1 MRAGFIA
8 LALTPVVALSGLGC
22 APLQRPTELTGLEKL
37 ETDPTLSNTDRSAY
51 YLLAAANALLIR
63 AEAEWERRDVY
74 ATRRDALMG
83 QIKMKT
89 ALAMIEGEH
98 AAARIAELDAELSLA
113 KEEDADLS
121 EKLAVVKEEVALL
134 ERLHAA
140 TAAAA
145 AERKALADQVDA
157 VKKQAVTERQRMAE
171 QVAAEQQR
179 DAALEGLRSAELAI
193 RTAETVDAASYAKA
207 QYAAASNMLQQA
219 HKEFDAS
226 HWDAVQ
232 AGTALARTEATHALE
247 LARPRYEQAATA
259 THNNARDRAL
269 EEDATAISGVKTR
282 LERDGDLQRL
292 VLVVNGLFPAKQS
305 TLMPEG
311 AKVLDSVK
319 DLLARYQ
326 PYPVQIAGFADEP
339 APPETL
345 AALSLA
351 RANAVYWA
359 LVGRGVD
366 PKRLGIDV
374 RGGASATE
382 DAPPAA
388 VRTKTSRIELSIL
401 YHIVP

>member
-1 MRAGFIA
+1 MRGGFIC
-8 LALTPVVALSGLGC
+8 LALIQLVALSSLGC
-22 APLQRPTELTGLEKL
+22 APLQRPKELVGLEKL
-37 ETDPTLSNTDRSAY
+37 VTDPTLSDTDRSAY

-83 QIKMKT
+83 QIKMRT
-89 ALAMIEGEH
+89 ALAIIQGEH
-98 AAARIAELDAELSLA
+98 ASAQIAELDTELSLA

-121 EKLAVVKEEVALL
+121 EKLAVVNEEVALL

-140 TAAAA
+140 TARAAA
-145 AERKALADQVDA
+145 DRKALADQVDA
-157 VKKQAVTERQRMAE
+157 VKKQALTERQRMAE

-179 DAALEGLRSAELAI
+179 DGALEGLRGAELAI
-193 RTAETVDAASYAKA
+193 RTAETVDAATYAKA

-219 HKEFDAS
+219 HKEFDAG
-226 HWDAVQ
+226 HWDAVR
-232 AGTALARTEATHALE
+232 AGTILACTEATHALE
-247 LARPRYEQAATA
+247 LSRPRYEQAATT

-269 EEDATAISGVKTR
+269 EEDATMISGVKTR

-292 VLVVNGLFPAKQS
+292 VLVLSGIFPTKQS
-305 TLMPEG
+305 TLAPDG
-311 AKVLDSVK
+311 AKVFDSVK
-319 DLLARYQ
+319 DLLVKYGT
-326 PYPVQIAGFADEP
+326 YPVQIAAFAEEP

-359 LVGRGVD
+359 LVSRGVD
-366 PKRLGIDV
+366 PKRLGIDP

-382 DAPPAA
+382 DGQTASTRP
-388 VRTKTSRIELSIL
+388 KTSRTELSIL

>member
-1 MRAGFIA
+1 MRAGFIG
-8 LALTPVVALSGLGC
+8 LALTAAVALSSLAC
-22 APLQRPTELTGLEKL
+22 APLQRPSELAGLEKL
-37 ETDPTLSNTDRSAY
+37 ETDPTLSNADRSAY
-51 YLLAAANALLIR
+51 FLLAAANALLIR
-63 AEAEWERRDVY
+63 AEAEWERRDVH

-89 ALAMIEGEH
+89 ALAMIQGER
-98 AAARIAELDAELSLA
+98 AAARLARLDTELALA

-121 EKLAVVKEEVALL
+121 ERLAVVNEEVVLL

-145 AERKALADQVDA
+145 AERKALVDQVDA

-171 QVAAEQQR
+171 QVASEQQR
-179 DAALEGLRSAELAI
+179 DAALEGLRGAELAI

-219 HKEFDAS
+219 HKEFDAG
-226 HWDAVQ
+226 HWDAVR
-232 AGTALARTEATHALE
+232 AGTALARTEAARALE
-247 LARPRYEQAATA
+247 LSRPRYEQAAA
-259 THNNARDRAL
+259 ALHNSARDRAL
-269 EEDATAISGVKTR
+269 EVDATAISGVTTR

-292 VLVVNGLFPAKQS
+292 VLVVSGLFPAKQS
-305 TLMPEG
+305 TLVPDG

-319 DLLARYQ
+319 DLLAKYQ
-326 PYPVQIAGFADEP
+326 PYPVQVAGFVGEP
-339 APPETL
+339 GPPEIL

-359 LVGRGVD
+359 LVSRGVD
-366 PKRLGIDV
+366 PKRLGIDA
-374 RGGASATE
+374 RGGASAPE
-382 DAPPAA
+382 DGPTAA
-388 VRTKTSRIELSIL
+388 ARSKTSRIELSIL